1 MEKSLFLNLNRAIQ
15 KERFKYELWDE
26 EQGEFGLAA
35 FQQTGVTS
43 ALVAAIAD
51 ILLIDIAVA
60 GLQFADKGAFRYPA
74 GTLQPVFTH
83 IVREYRK
90 QQRVFPEAP
99 ECRAPLYKV
108 SPQQRVGLRFRQIAG
123 ELLTGKEFVAVTYTR
138 VVLGIVPS
146 LKALYAG
153 HSPVKERSRY
163 HQSVRWRLP
172 ATLCRQPGI
181 TEADGQDNQNHSYYH
196 RHTLLFMFHS
206 RNHRMENH

>member
-1 MEKSLFLNLNRAIQ
+1 MRQFIITSFYDVTPMTLAGMGVTYKRLRN
-15 KERFKYELWDE
+15 E

-74 GTLQPVFTH
+74 GTQQPVFTH

-90 QQRVFPEAP
+90 QQRVFSEAA

-138 VVLGIVPS
+138 VVPGIVPS

-153 HSPVKERSRY
+153 HYE
-163 HQSVRWRLP
+163 Q
-172 ATLCRQPGI
+172 
-181 TEADGQDNQNHSYYH
+181 
-196 RHTLLFMFHS
+196 
-206 RNHRMENH
+206 